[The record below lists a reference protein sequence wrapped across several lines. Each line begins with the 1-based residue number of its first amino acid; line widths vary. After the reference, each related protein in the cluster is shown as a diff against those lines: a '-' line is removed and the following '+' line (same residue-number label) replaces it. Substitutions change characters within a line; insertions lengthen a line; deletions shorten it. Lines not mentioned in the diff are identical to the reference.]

1 MKQQKSGSGEFKKEI
16 GLFGGMS
23 VICGIMIGSGIF
35 YLGSYVLQRSGYSLG
50 LALICWLLGGLV
62 SLLGGLCFAEL
73 GASDPKAGGQL
84 VYLSKAYHPVL
95 GFMYGF
101 TQWILASSGS
111 IAAIAV
117 AIPTALVDFIPG
129 LTQLHIKLI
138 AIALIVLLTLFNL
151 RGVKGASNLQT
162 FFMVAKLLPI
172 FIIMIGALVLGNQ
185 TPDLSPVPASAP
197 DGSPLTAGSVFGMI
211 AFATVASLWAYEG
224 WTNLNAVAEEIKN
237 VKRNLPLAIILGI
250 GGVAIFYALFNYS
263 LMRVIPLDE
272 AKSLI
277 ESGSLY
283 LGTTVAE
290 RLFGVAGKVIVLIGM
305 VLAFSRI
312 YYAMSAE
319 KIFFKKLGTLNK
331 NGVPAASLIS
341 QMIISIILVCL
352 RNLDQLTSLVVFC
365 GMLFNCLAVT
375 AVFVYRRKYPDLE
388 RPYKVWLYPVSV
400 IVTVILFV
408 GLMINNLME
417 DPVTALTGL
426 IVPVIGIFFYL
437 YFKKK
442 YGGEEKEHA

>member
-1 MKQQKSGSGEFKKEI
+1 MKQNKSGNGEFKKEI

-129 LTQLHIKLI
+129 LTQFHIKAI

-172 FIIMIGALVLGNQ
+172 FIIMIGALVL
-185 TPDLSPVPASAP
+185 
-197 DGSPLTAGSVFGMI
+197 
-211 AFATVASLWAYEG
+211 
-224 WTNLNAVAEEIKN
+224 
-237 VKRNLPLAIILGI
+237 
-250 GGVAIFYALFNYS
+250 
-263 LMRVIPLDE
+263 
-272 AKSLI
+272 
-277 ESGSLY
+277 
-283 LGTTVAE
+283 
-290 RLFGVAGKVIVLIGM
+290 
-305 VLAFSRI
+305 
-312 YYAMSAE
+312 
-319 KIFFKKLGTLNK
+319 
-331 NGVPAASLIS
+331 AA
-341 QMIISIILVCL
+341 
-352 RNLDQLTSLVVFC
+352 RHRT
-365 GMLFNCLAVT
+365 
-375 AVFVYRRKYPDLE
+375 
-388 RPYKVWLYPVSV
+388 
-400 IVTVILFV
+400 
-408 GLMINNLME
+408 
-417 DPVTALTGL
+417 
-426 IVPVIGIFFYL
+426 
-437 YFKKK
+437 
-442 YGGEEKEHA
+442 